1 MKKLVLLSLFSCLTL
16 LASADGI
23 QIVEAQ
29 GWLESAYVKFGLVEG
44 AKSYHAYIKGGQFGD
59 FTKMDDQLVRN
70 YGSYG
75 RADMVG
81 LQAGTYEMKIVPV
94 DAEGAEMTAQAGSA
108 ANLEVVNYSREGFA
122 FKDGYAPGAYNS
134 DGTLKQGAKVFYV
147 TKNTAKT
154 ISTTVTGA
162 GSNPCVGLQAIIAGY
177 EKGQDKT
184 PIAFR
189 FIGLVTKEDLDAI
202 GSSEEGIQVKGRKA
216 DSELNMTFEGI
227 GDDATIKGFG
237 FLVRNTRTY
246 GFTTTMCST
255 VPMVAATTPRATV
268 PST

>member
-81 LQAGTYEMKIVPV
+81 LQAGTYEMTSPS
-94 DAEGAEMTAQAGSA
+94 GYGS
-108 ANLEVVNYSREGFA
+108 RH
-122 FKDGYAPGAYNS
+122 P
-134 DGTLKQGAKVFYV
+134 
-147 TKNTAKT
+147 
-154 ISTTVTGA
+154 
-162 GSNPCVGLQAIIAGY
+162 AI
-177 EKGQDKT
+177 
-184 PIAFR
+184 F
-189 FIGLVTKEDLDAI
+189 
-202 GSSEEGIQVKGRKA
+202 
-216 DSELNMTFEGI
+216 
-227 GDDATIKGFG
+227 
-237 FLVRNTRTY
+237 
-246 GFTTTMCST
+246 
-255 VPMVAATTPRATV
+255 
-268 PST
+268 